1 MSLLDVLRA
10 REETTIDVLAAELR
24 VSRRTILRDLASLR
38 ERGAAIAS
46 DVGRGG
52 GVRLER
58 DGGSAR
64 VTFADGEIVALWLSA
79 HLAQRG
85 TVLPWSGATRA
96 ALAKLFASISRV
108 RQRELRALLDRV
120 VVGNPATARV
130 RESSSQPPPELLG
143 LFERAFTSHKGLAF
157 DYRDREGRSSTR
169 RIEPH
174 GLLVEPPVWYIL
186 ARDRVNA
193 APRMFRMDR
202 VSRPRLA
209 PDVEFVPDSAVID
222 ALVPHVVRDR

>member
-1 MSLLDVLRA
+1 
-10 REETTIDVLAAELR
+10 
-24 VSRRTILRDLASLR
+24 
-38 ERGAAIAS
+38 
-46 DVGRGG
+46 
-52 GVRLER
+52 
-58 DGGSAR
+58 
-64 VTFADGEIVALWLSA
+64 
-79 HLAQRG
+79 
-85 TVLPWSGATRA
+85 
-96 ALAKLFASISRV
+96 
-108 RQRELRALLDRV
+108 
-120 VVGNPATARV
+120 
-130 RESSSQPPPELLG
+130 PPELLG